1 VADGRN
7 EPAAVLI
14 VDDDEGFRA
23 LVRDVLE
30 RAGFATEE
38 ADCGK
43 SAVSSA
49 LTRRPA
55 LVLLDVALPSLSG
68 YEVCRRLR
76 ERYGAGLPIIFL
88 SGDRTEVHDRV
99 AGLQL
104 GGDDYMTKPFVEDE
118 LIARVQ
124 AVLRRAATPP
134 PRGTLTNRE
143 QQVIEFLAAGLSQ
156 KQIAADLE
164 ISASTVGSHIEHI
177 LAKFDVH
184 SRTEAVGFAYRNGII
199 KTAA

>member
-1 VADGRN
+1 MADGRSQRDF
-7 EPAAVLI
+7 VLI

-30 RAGFATEE
+30 RAGFAIEE
-38 ADCGK
+38 AACGN
-43 SAVSSA
+43 SAIGSA
-49 LTRRPA
+49 LDRRPS
-55 LVLLDVALPSLSG
+55 LVLLDVALPSVSG

-76 ERYGAGLPIIFL
+76 EHYGQELPIIFL

-124 AVLRRAATPP
+124 ALLRRASTHP
-134 PRGTLTNRE
+134 PRSGLTKRE
-143 QQVIEFLAAGLSQ
+143 QQVIELLAAGLSQ
-156 KQIAADLE
+156 KRIATRLE
-164 ISASTVGSHIEHI
+164 ISTATVGSHVEHI
-177 LAKFDVH
+177 LGKFDVH

-199 KTAA
+199 DSAA